1 MPWFKKNLRQWLNRF
16 SLRACF
22 LTLFFS
28 GYSKKAPGTI
38 GSLVA
43 LLLGLPILIFSA
55 NTLFLAAILIGLI
68 AIAQIDKEEE
78 ESKIHDSS
86 YIVIDELVGMWL
98 AMAISGLSL
107 AGVILS
113 FIFFRIYDITK
124 PSLIGKIDK
133 EVKGGLGVV
142 ADDALAGVLAGL
154 SVLLAINILGFF
166 NIKL

>member
-1 MPWFKKNLRQWLNRF
+1 MDKF

-43 LLLGLPILIFSA
+43 LLLGLPVLIFSA

-154 SVLLAINILGFF
+154 SALLVINILGFF

>member
-1 MPWFKKNLRQWLNRF
+1 MDKF

-43 LLLGLPILIFSA
+43 LLLGLPVLIFSA
-55 NTLFLAAILIGLI
+55 NTLFLGAVFVGLI

-78 ESKIHDSS
+78 ETKRHDSS

-107 AGVILS
+107 AGVVLS

-154 SVLLAINILGFF
+154 SALLVIHILGFF

>member
-1 MPWFKKNLRQWLNRF
+1 M
-16 SLRACF
+16 
-22 LTLFFS
+22 
-28 GYSKKAPGTI
+28 
-38 GSLVA
+38 
-43 LLLGLPILIFSA
+43 LLGLPVLIFSA
-55 NTLFLAAILIGLI
+55 NTLFLGAVFVGLI

-78 ESKIHDSS
+78 ETKRHDSS

-98 AMAISGLSL
+98 AMAVSGLSL

-154 SVLLAINILGFF
+154 SALLVINVLGFF

>member
-1 MPWFKKNLRQWLNRF
+1 MNKF
-16 SLRACF
+16 SLRMCF

-43 LLLGLPILIFSA
+43 LLLGLPVLIFSA
-55 NTLFLAAILIGLI
+55 NTLFLAAVLIGLI

-107 AGVILS
+107 AGVVLS

-154 SVLLAINILGFF
+154 SALLVINILGFF

>member
-1 MPWFKKNLRQWLNRF
+1 MDKF
-16 SLRACF
+16 SLRTCF

-43 LLLGLPILIFSA
+43 LLLGLPVLIFSA
-55 NTLFLAAILIGLI
+55 NTLFLGAIFIGLI

-78 ESKIHDSS
+78 ETKRHDSS

-107 AGVILS
+107 AGVVLS

-154 SVLLAINILGFF
+154 SALLVIHILGFF

>member
-1 MPWFKKNLRQWLNRF
+1 MDKF

-43 LLLGLPILIFSA
+43 LLLGLPVLIFSA
-55 NTLFLAAILIGLI
+55 NTLFLGAVFVGLI

-78 ESKIHDSS
+78 ETKRHDSS

-107 AGVILS
+107 AGVVLS

-154 SVLLAINILGFF
+154 SALLVIHILGFF
-166 NIKL
+166 NIKF

>member
-1 MPWFKKNLRQWLNRF
+1 MDKF

-43 LLLGLPILIFSA
+43 LLLGLPVLIFSA
-55 NTLFLAAILIGLI
+55 NTLFLAAVLIGLI

-107 AGVILS
+107 VGVVLS

-154 SVLLAINILGFF
+154 SALLVIHILGFF

>member
-1 MPWFKKNLRQWLNRF
+1 MDKF

-55 NTLFLAAILIGLI
+55 NTLFLGAIFIGLI

-107 AGVILS
+107 AGVVLS

-154 SVLLAINILGFF
+154 STLLVIQILGFF

>member
-1 MPWFKKNLRQWLNRF
+1 MDKF

-55 NTLFLAAILIGLI
+55 NTLFLAAVFIGLI

-78 ESKIHDSS
+78 ETKRHDSS

-107 AGVILS
+107 AGVVLS
-113 FIFFRIYDITK
+113 FIFFRVYDITK

-142 ADDALAGVLAGL
+142 ADDALAGILAGL
-154 SVLLAINILGFF
+154 SALLVIHILGFF

>member
-1 MPWFKKNLRQWLNRF
+1 MDKF

-43 LLLGLPILIFSA
+43 LLLGLPVLIFSA
-55 NTLFLAAILIGLI
+55 NTLFLAAVLIGLI
-68 AIAQIDKEEE
+68 AIAQINKEEE

-124 PSLIGKIDK
+124 PSLIGRIDK

-154 SVLLAINILGFF
+154 SALLVINILGFF

>member
-1 MPWFKKNLRQWLNRF
+1 MDKF

-43 LLLGLPILIFSA
+43 LLLGLPVLIFSA
-55 NTLFLAAILIGLI
+55 NTLFLAAVFIGLI

-107 AGVILS
+107 AGVVLS

-154 SVLLAINILGFF
+154 SALLVINILGFF

>member
-1 MPWFKKNLRQWLNRF
+1 MDKFN
-16 SLRACF
+16 LRACF

-55 NTLFLAAILIGLI
+55 NTLFLGAIFVGLI

-142 ADDALAGVLAGL
+142 ADDALAGILAGL
-154 SVLLAINILGFF
+154 SALLVIHILGFF

>member
-1 MPWFKKNLRQWLNRF
+1 M
-16 SLRACF
+16 
-22 LTLFFS
+22 
-28 GYSKKAPGTI
+28 
-38 GSLVA
+38 
-43 LLLGLPILIFSA
+43 LLGLPILAFSA
-55 NTLFLAAILIGLI
+55 NTLFLGAIFVGLI
-68 AIAQIDKEEE
+68 AITQIDKEEE

-154 SVLLAINILGFF
+154 SALLVINILGFF
-166 NIKL
+166 NIKF

>member
-1 MPWFKKNLRQWLNRF
+1 MNKF

-55 NTLFLAAILIGLI
+55 NTLFLAAVLIGFI
-68 AIAQIDKEEE
+68 AISQIDKEEE

-107 AGVILS
+107 AGVVLS

-133 EVKGGLGVV
+133 EIKGGLGVV

-154 SVLLAINILGFF
+154 SVLLVINILGFF

>member
-1 MPWFKKNLRQWLNRF
+1 MDKF

-43 LLLGLPILIFSA
+43 LLLGLPVLIFSA
-55 NTLFLAAILIGLI
+55 NTLFLGAIFVGLI

-113 FIFFRIYDITK
+113 FIFFRVYDITK

-154 SVLLAINILGFF
+154 SALLVIHILGFF

>member
-1 MPWFKKNLRQWLNRF
+1 M
-16 SLRACF
+16 
-22 LTLFFS
+22 
-28 GYSKKAPGTI
+28 
-38 GSLVA
+38 
-43 LLLGLPILIFSA
+43 LLGLPVLIFSA
-55 NTLFLAAILIGLI
+55 NTLFLGAIFVGLI

-78 ESKIHDSS
+78 ETNIHDSS

-107 AGVILS
+107 AGVVLS

-124 PSLIGKIDK
+124 PSLIGRIDK

-154 SVLLAINILGFF
+154 SALLVIHILGFF

>member
-1 MPWFKKNLRQWLNRF
+1 MDKF

-43 LLLGLPILIFSA
+43 LLLGLPVLIFSA
-55 NTLFLAAILIGLI
+55 NTLFLAAVLIGLI
-68 AIAQIDKEEE
+68 AITQIDKEEE

-107 AGVILS
+107 VGVILS

-154 SVLLAINILGFF
+154 SVLLVINILGFF

>member
-1 MPWFKKNLRQWLNRF
+1 MDKF

-55 NTLFLAAILIGLI
+55 NTLFLGAVLIGLI

-107 AGVILS
+107 AGVVLS

-154 SVLLAINILGFF
+154 NALLVIHILGFF

>member
-1 MPWFKKNLRQWLNRF
+1 M
-16 SLRACF
+16 
-22 LTLFFS
+22 
-28 GYSKKAPGTI
+28 
-38 GSLVA
+38 
-43 LLLGLPILIFSA
+43 LLGLPVLIFSA

-124 PSLIGKIDK
+124 PSLIGKVDK

-154 SVLLAINILGFF
+154 SALLVINILGFF

>member
-1 MPWFKKNLRQWLNRF
+1 MDKF

-55 NTLFLAAILIGLI
+55 NTLFLAAVLIGLI

-133 EVKGGLGVV
+133 EVKGGLGVM

>member
-1 MPWFKKNLRQWLNRF
+1 MNKF

-43 LLLGLPILIFSA
+43 LLLGLPVLIFSA
-55 NTLFLAAILIGLI
+55 NTLFLAVILIGLI
-68 AIAQIDKEEE
+68 AIAQIDKEEA

-107 AGVILS
+107 AGVVLS

-154 SVLLAINILGFF
+154 STLLVINILGFF

>member
-1 MPWFKKNLRQWLNRF
+1 MNKFG
-16 SLRACF
+16 LRACF

-38 GSLVA
+38 GSFVA
-43 LLLGLPILIFSA
+43 LLLGLPVLIFSA
-55 NTLFLAAILIGLI
+55 NTLFLAAVLIGLI

-124 PSLIGKIDK
+124 PSFIGKIDK

>member
-1 MPWFKKNLRQWLNRF
+1 M
-16 SLRACF
+16 
-22 LTLFFS
+22 
-28 GYSKKAPGTI
+28 
-38 GSLVA
+38 
-43 LLLGLPILIFSA
+43 LLGLPVLAFSA
-55 NTLFLAAILIGLI
+55 NTLFLGAVFVGLI
-68 AIAQIDKEEE
+68 AITQIDKEEE
-78 ESKIHDSS
+78 ETKRHDSS

-107 AGVILS
+107 AGVVLS

-154 SVLLAINILGFF
+154 SALLVIHILGFF

>member
-1 MPWFKKNLRQWLNRF
+1 M
-16 SLRACF
+16 
-22 LTLFFS
+22 
-28 GYSKKAPGTI
+28 
-38 GSLVA
+38 
-43 LLLGLPILIFSA
+43 LLGLPILIFSA
-55 NTLFLAAILIGLI
+55 NTLFLAAVLIGLI
-68 AIAQIDKEEE
+68 AITQIDKEEE

-98 AMAISGLSL
+98 TMAISGLSL

-154 SVLLAINILGFF
+154 STLLAINILGFF

>member
-1 MPWFKKNLRQWLNRF
+1 MNKF

-43 LLLGLPILIFSA
+43 LLLGLPVLFFSA
-55 NTLFLAAILIGLI
+55 NTLFLAAIFIGLI

-107 AGVILS
+107 AGVVLS

-154 SVLLAINILGFF
+154 SALLIINILGFF

>member
-1 MPWFKKNLRQWLNRF
+1 MNKF

-43 LLLGLPILIFSA
+43 LLLGLPVLIFSA

-107 AGVILS
+107 AGVFLS

-154 SVLLAINILGFF
+154 SVLLVINILGFF

>member
-1 MPWFKKNLRQWLNRF
+1 MDKF

-43 LLLGLPILIFSA
+43 LLLGLPVLIFSA
-55 NTLFLAAILIGLI
+55 NTLFLGAIFIGLI
-68 AIAQIDKEEE
+68 AITQIDKEEE

-86 YIVIDELVGMWL
+86 HIVIDELVGMWL

-107 AGVILS
+107 AGVVLS

-154 SVLLAINILGFF
+154 SALLVIHILGFF

>member
-1 MPWFKKNLRQWLNRF
+1 MDKF

-43 LLLGLPILIFSA
+43 LLLGLPVLIFSA
-55 NTLFLAAILIGLI
+55 NTLFLAAVLIGLI

-107 AGVILS
+107 AGVVLS

-154 SVLLAINILGFF
+154 SALLAINILGFF

>member
-1 MPWFKKNLRQWLNRF
+1 MDKF

-55 NTLFLAAILIGLI
+55 NTLFLAAIFIGLI

-78 ESKIHDSS
+78 ETKRHDSS

-107 AGVILS
+107 AGVVLS

-124 PSLIGKIDK
+124 LSLIGKIDK

-154 SVLLAINILGFF
+154 SALLVIHILGFF

>member
-1 MPWFKKNLRQWLNRF
+1 M
-16 SLRACF
+16 
-22 LTLFFS
+22 
-28 GYSKKAPGTI
+28 
-38 GSLVA
+38 
-43 LLLGLPILIFSA
+43 LLGLPVLIFSA
-55 NTLFLAAILIGLI
+55 NTLFLGAVFIGLI

-107 AGVILS
+107 AGVVLS

-154 SVLLAINILGFF
+154 SVLLVINVLGFF

>member
-1 MPWFKKNLRQWLNRF
+1 M
-16 SLRACF
+16 
-22 LTLFFS
+22 
-28 GYSKKAPGTI
+28 
-38 GSLVA
+38 A
-43 LLLGLPILIFSA
+43 LLLGLPILAFSA
-55 NTLFLAAILIGLI
+55 NTLFLGAIFVGLI
-68 AIAQIDKEEE
+68 AITQIDKEEE

-107 AGVILS
+107 VGVILS

-154 SVLLAINILGFF
+154 SVLLVINILGFF
-166 NIKL
+166 NIKF

>member
-1 MPWFKKNLRQWLNRF
+1 MDKFG
-16 SLRACF
+16 LRACF

-43 LLLGLPILIFSA
+43 LLLGLPVLIFSA

-107 AGVILS
+107 AGVVLS

-154 SVLLAINILGFF
+154 SVLLIINILGFF

>member
-1 MPWFKKNLRQWLNRF
+1 MDKF

-55 NTLFLAAILIGLI
+55 NTLFLGAIFVGLI

-78 ESKIHDSS
+78 TKRHDSS

-107 AGVILS
+107 AGVVLS
-113 FIFFRIYDITK
+113 FIFFRVYDITK

-154 SVLLAINILGFF
+154 STLLVIHILGFF

>member
-1 MPWFKKNLRQWLNRF
+1 M
-16 SLRACF
+16 
-22 LTLFFS
+22 
-28 GYSKKAPGTI
+28 
-38 GSLVA
+38 
-43 LLLGLPILIFSA
+43 LLGLPVLIFSA
-55 NTLFLAAILIGLI
+55 NTLFLAAVLIGLI

-133 EVKGGLGVV
+133 EIKGGLGVV

-154 SVLLAINILGFF
+154 SVLLIINILGFF

>member
-1 MPWFKKNLRQWLNRF
+1 MDKFG
-16 SLRACF
+16 LRACF

-55 NTLFLAAILIGLI
+55 NTLFLGAIFVGLI

-107 AGVILS
+107 AGVVLS

-124 PSLIGKIDK
+124 PSLIGRIDK

-154 SVLLAINILGFF
+154 SVLLVIHILGFF
-166 NIKL
+166 NIKF

>member
-1 MPWFKKNLRQWLNRF
+1 MDKF

-43 LLLGLPILIFSA
+43 LLLGLPVLIFSA
-55 NTLFLAAILIGLI
+55 NTLFLGAIFVGLI
-68 AIAQIDKEEE
+68 AITQIDKEEE
-78 ESKIHDSS
+78 ESKRHDSS

-98 AMAISGLSL
+98 AMAISRLSL
-107 AGVILS
+107 AGVVLS

-154 SVLLAINILGFF
+154 SALLVINILGFF
-166 NIKL
+166 NIKF

>member
-1 MPWFKKNLRQWLNRF
+1 MNKF
-16 SLRACF
+16 SLRTCF

-43 LLLGLPILIFSA
+43 LLLGLPVLIFSA
-55 NTLFLAAILIGLI
+55 NTLFLAAVLIGLI

-154 SVLLAINILGFF
+154 SVLLVINILGFF

>member
-1 MPWFKKNLRQWLNRF
+1 MDKF

-55 NTLFLAAILIGLI
+55 NTLFLGAIFVGLI

-98 AMAISGLSL
+98 AMAVSGLSL
-107 AGVILS
+107 AGVVLS

-154 SVLLAINILGFF
+154 SMLLVIHILGFF
-166 NIKL
+166 NIKF

>member
-1 MPWFKKNLRQWLNRF
+1 MDKF

-43 LLLGLPILIFSA
+43 LLLGLPVLIFSA
-55 NTLFLAAILIGLI
+55 NTLFLGAVFIGLI

-78 ESKIHDSS
+78 ETKRHDSS

-124 PSLIGKIDK
+124 LSLIGKIDK

-154 SVLLAINILGFF
+154 STLLVISVLGFF
-166 NIKL
+166 NIKF

>member
-1 MPWFKKNLRQWLNRF
+1 MDKF

-43 LLLGLPILIFSA
+43 LLLGLPVLIFSA
-55 NTLFLAAILIGLI
+55 NTLFLGAIFVGLI

-78 ESKIHDSS
+78 ETKIHDSS
-86 YIVIDELVGMWL
+86 HIVIDELVGMWL

-107 AGVILS
+107 AGVVLS

-154 SVLLAINILGFF
+154 SALLVIHILGFF